1 MFLAKLDIYRLK
13 NEFRYFIGIA
23 SKNKFKFK
31 LTKSK
36 REFFLNFI
44 LDAKYSFSL
53 KKKQLFKYSLSK
65 ITCAALYFENNLEN
79 PRLYITDFL
88 KLLKLNLI

>member
-31 LTKSK
+31 LIKSK
-36 REFFLNFI
+36 RE
-44 LDAKYSFSL
+44 Y
-53 KKKQLFKYSLSK
+53 
-65 ITCAALYFENNLEN
+65 
-79 PRLYITDFL
+79 FL
-88 KLLKLNLI
+88 KFHFRCKIQFFVEKNSYSNTVYLK